1 MAKKKTRKKNPTT
14 TTPAELQSL
23 VAQVANLFAAETDG
37 DETKLADLIRDRLG
51 VQKAQ
56 WDRWLSGDELPADSK
71 AELMQKLLEANKD
84 TPAGAEP
91 KRRTE
96 PNADERKRL
105 EGLESLADLTAH
117 PAWARLVKSINAKDA
132 ALTDSLRDCKPS
144 ELRGI
149 QGQIEAFDWLRSKI
163 TEPAEQFA
171 AMPLFAGSHLV
182 KADRQSMTVTVSQR
196 AAK

>member
-1 MAKKKTRKKNPTT
+1 MAKKKTRKKNTTT

-23 VAQVANLFAAETDG
+23 VAQVANLFQAETDG
-37 DETKLADLIRDRLG
+37 DEAKLADLIRDRLG

-71 AELMQKLLEANKD
+71 AELMTKLLEANKD

-96 PNADERKRL
+96 PTEKERERL
-105 EGLESLADLTAH
+105 EDLELQADLTAH
-117 PAWARLVKSINAKDA
+117 PAWQRLAKAINRMDAK
-132 ALTDSLRDCKPS
+132 LTESLRDCKPS

-149 QGQIEAFDWLRSKI
+149 QGQIEAFDWLRGRVVKQ
-163 TEPAEQFA
+163 AEELA
-171 AMPLFAGSHLV
+171 DMPIFSQGYV
-182 KADRQSMTVTVSQR
+182 IKTDRKNLTVTVSKR
-196 AAK
+196 